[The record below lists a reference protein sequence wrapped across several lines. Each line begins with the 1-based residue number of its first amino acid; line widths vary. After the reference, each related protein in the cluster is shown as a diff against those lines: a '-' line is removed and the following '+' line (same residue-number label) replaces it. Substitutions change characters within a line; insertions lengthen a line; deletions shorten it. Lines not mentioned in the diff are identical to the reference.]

1 MLASGSRD
9 VVGRGDFGE
18 MIRMK
23 NIHHTIC
30 TQSMDIQK
38 LYEHNNT
45 TLYWIISI
53 WAQVLKHKYS
63 SYRRFNG
70 DAVKRCNELN
80 CESTRWSHH
89 VLIHYHEEVNII
101 GQLLPMQWLSGG
113 AMKGQKKQVR
123 NEISFRLILY
133 KM

>member
-45 TLYWIISI
+45 TLY
-53 WAQVLKHKYS
+53 
-63 SYRRFNG
+63 
-70 DAVKRCNELN
+70 
-80 CESTRWSHH
+80 
-89 VLIHYHEEVNII
+89 
-101 GQLLPMQWLSGG
+101 
-113 AMKGQKKQVR
+113 
-123 NEISFRLILY
+123 
-133 KM
+133 